1 MEKQERKICALTEWK
16 YLSPAPH
23 ENKEFFMQE
32 NCLHEEITTGKNDA
46 AMRCS
51 LPEELDTVY

>member
-1 MEKQERKICALTEWK
+1 
-16 YLSPAPH
+16 
-23 ENKEFFMQE
+23 MQE